1 MNIFIGYYII
11 SLLYCFYQLG
21 VKYKKEY
28 NDGQIGLS
36 PGLDVLMVV
45 ILSWLLAPIDVILT
59 WVRMVKESETR
70 KKQDEKIL

>member
-1 MNIFIGYYII
+1 
-11 SLLYCFYQLG
+11 
-21 VKYKKEY
+21 
-28 NDGQIGLS
+28 
-36 PGLDVLMVV
+36 LDVLMVV